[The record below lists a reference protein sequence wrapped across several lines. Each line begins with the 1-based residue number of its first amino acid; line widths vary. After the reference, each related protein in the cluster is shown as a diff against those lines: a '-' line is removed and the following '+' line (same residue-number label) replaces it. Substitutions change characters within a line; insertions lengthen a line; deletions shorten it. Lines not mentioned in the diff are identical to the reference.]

1 MRTILLA
8 AGGSEA
14 YAEAGY
20 FYPKNLV
27 EVDGE
32 PVLQHVIASLGDTAR
47 HGRLVTMVRREEDL
61 RFHTGRVVQLVEP
74 TATVLAVERTSGAAC
89 TALLAVEHI
98 ADDAPLLLVNG
109 DQVLRED
116 LDTIVAGFEGRGLD
130 GGVVVFPGVHPR
142 WSYVRVDPE
151 GDPDGL
157 VIEASEKRPISRLA
171 TAGVYWFA
179 RGRDFVD
186 CAMSMIRKDAHVG
199 GAFFVCP
206 TLNEMVLRGR
216 RVGIHTT
223 TRDAYLSLHDP
234 QALAVFEQHLASR
247 HLQEVPA

>member
-1 MRTILLA
+1 MKTILLA

-14 YAEAGY
+14 YADAGY

-27 EVDGE
+27 EVDGD
-32 PVLQHVIASLGDTAR
+32 PLLQHVIGSLGETAR
-47 HGRLVTMVRREEDL
+47 HGRLIVMVRRGEDL
-61 RFHTGRVVQLVEP
+61 RYHTGRVVQLVEP
-74 TATVLAVERTSGAAC
+74 SASVVSVEQTSGAAC
-89 TALLAVEHI
+89 TALLAVEQI
-98 ADDAPLLLVNG
+98 AMEEPLLIVNG
-109 DQVLRED
+109 DQVLLED
-116 LDTIVAGFEGRGLD
+116 LDAIVDGFAQHELD
-130 GGVVVFPGVHPR
+130 GGVVVFDGVHPR
-142 WSYVRVDPE
+142 WSYVRVDE
-151 GDPDGL
+151 AAL

-186 CAMSMIRKDAHVG
+186 CAMDMIRKDAHIS

-223 TRDAYLSLHDP
+223 TRERYMSLHDP
-234 QALAVFEQHLASR
+234 QALSVFEEHLKAR
-247 HLQEVPA
+247 RPEQVRA

>member
-1 MRTILLA
+1 MKTILLA

-27 EVDGE
+27 EVDGD
-32 PVLQHVIASLGDTAR
+32 PLLQHVIGSLGDTAR
-47 HGRLVTMVRREEDL
+47 HGRLIVMVRRDEDL
-61 RFHTGRVVQLVEP
+61 RYHTGRVVQLVEP
-74 TATVLAVERTSGAAC
+74 TATVLPVEQTSGAAC
-89 TALLAVEHI
+89 TALLAVEQI
-98 ADDAPLLLVNG
+98 ADDEPLLVVNG
-109 DQVLRED
+109 DQVLLED
-116 LDTIVAGFEGRGLD
+116 LDGIVAGFAERRLD
-130 GGVVVFPGVHPR
+130 AGVIVFGGVHPR
-142 WSYVRVDPE
+142 WSYVRVDDGPE
-151 GDPDGL
+151 QL

-186 CAMSMIRKDAHVG
+186 CAMDMIRKDAHVG
-199 GAFFVCP
+199 GSFFVCP

-223 TRDAYLSLHDP
+223 TRERYMSLHDP
-234 QALAVFEQHLASR
+234 QALAAFDDHLRCHRPEQ
-247 HLQEVPA
+247 VPA